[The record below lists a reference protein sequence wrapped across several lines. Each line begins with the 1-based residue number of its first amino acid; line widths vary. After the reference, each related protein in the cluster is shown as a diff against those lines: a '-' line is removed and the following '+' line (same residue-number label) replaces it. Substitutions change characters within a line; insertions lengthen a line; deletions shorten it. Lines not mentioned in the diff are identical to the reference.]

1 MFGKYVRSHVVTVT
15 TCDAAFTYINACQ
28 LLVDGVQKLL
38 DTSESS
44 TYFYFLLKNKIN
56 INFSLF
62 LNHKK

>member
-44 TYFYFLLKNKIN
+44 TYFYFLLKKQNK
-56 INFSLF
+56 
-62 LNHKK
+62 H

>member
-1 MFGKYVRSHVVTVT
+1 MFGKYVRSHVVT

-44 TYFYFLLKNKIN
+44 TYFYFLLKKQNK
-56 INFSLF
+56 
-62 LNHKK
+62 H